1 MVADALIYHP
11 TVAHYNKFVATTV
24 GRDKALRLVQ
34 YLSRFLAWYTLRTNS
49 PQATVVQW
57 AKLKA
62 NLGLVRKAMRI
73 GKFVEHFRAAANA
86 YDAKTLDPVIRFCT
100 TGRQLGYGAYML
112 TDTLT
117 YLDASG
123 VRPSATAKRMQVQA
137 YKAWMTGL
145 CFSVLNGV
153 YTIYKSR
160 SEEAAQT
167 DKAVAAEK
175 TVEVKKLQRERS
187 AAQTQLISDL
197 CDLFIPL
204 SALGYIKVDDGIVG
218 LAGSVSSLIG
228 LMAQWSKTA

>member
-1 MVADALIYHP
+1 M
-11 TVAHYNKFVATTV
+11 

-123 VRPSATAKRMQVQA
+123 VRPSAMAKRMQVQA

-175 TVEVKKLQRERS
+175 TVEVKKLQRYVLNLNVS
-187 AAQTQLISDL
+187 PWDDHL
-197 CDLFIPL
+197 C
-204 SALGYIKVDDGIVG
+204 
-218 LAGSVSSLIG
+218 
-228 LMAQWSKTA
+228 

>member
-1 MVADALIYHP
+1 M
-11 TVAHYNKFVATTV
+11 

-49 PQATVVQW
+49 PQTTVVQW
-57 AKLKA
+57 SKLKA

-73 GKFVEHFRAAANA
+73 GKFVEHFRAAATA
-86 YDAKTLDPVIRFCT
+86 YDSKTLDPVIRFCT

-123 VRPSATAKRMQVQA
+123 VRPSLAAKKLQVQA

-160 SEEAAQT
+160 NEEAAQT

-175 TVEVKKLQRERS
+175 TVEVKKLQRYVHLTPNSTRGRLTLSQREKRRPD
-187 AAQTQLISDL
+187 TTD
-197 CDLFIPL
+197 FRPL
-204 SALGYIKVDDGIVG
+204 RFVHSRLGPWIH
-218 LAGSVSSLIG
+218 
-228 LMAQWSKTA
+228 QRR

>member
-1 MVADALIYHP
+1 
-11 TVAHYNKFVATTV
+11 V

-49 PQATVVQW
+49 PQTTVVQW

-123 VRPSATAKRMQVQA
+123 VRPSAMAKRMQVQA

-153 YTIYKSR
+153 YTIYKSK

-175 TVEVKKLQRERS
+175 TVEVKNLQRYVFDFACWEISLLTFYSERS
-187 AAQTQLISDL
+187 AAQTQLVSDL
-197 CDLFIPL
+197 CDLFIPV
-204 SALGYIKVDDGIVG
+204 SALGFINVDDGVVG
-218 LAGSVSSLIG
+218 LAGAVSSLIG
-228 LMAQWSKTA
+228 LMAQWNKTA

>member
-1 MVADALIYHP
+1 
-11 TVAHYNKFVATTV
+11 V
-24 GRDKALRLVQ
+24 GRDKLVVQ

-49 PQATVVQW
+49 PQATVAQW

-123 VRPSATAKRMQVQA
+123 VRPSAMAKRMQVQA

-153 YTIYKSR
+153 YTIYKST

-175 TVEVKKLQRERS
+175 TVEVKKLQRYVFDPACWKTTLLTPYSERS
-187 AAQTQLISDL
+187 AAQTQLVSDL
-197 CDLFIPL
+197 CDLFIPV
-204 SALGYIKVDDGIVG
+204 SALGFINVDDGVVG
-218 LAGSVSSLIG
+218 LAGAVSSLIG
-228 LMAQWSKTA
+228 LMAQWNKTA

>member
-11 TVAHYNKFVATTV
+11 AIAHYNKYVATTM

-49 PQATVVQW
+49 PQTTVVQW
-57 AKLKA
+57 SKLKA

-73 GKFVEHFRAAANA
+73 GKFVEHFRAAATA
-86 YDAKTLDPVIRFCT
+86 YDSKTLDPVIRFCT

-123 VRPSATAKRMQVQA
+123 VRPSLAAKKLQVQA

-160 SEEAAQT
+160 NEEAAQT

-175 TVEVKKLQRERS
+175 TVEVKKLQRS

-197 CDLFIPL
+197 CDLFIPV
-204 SALGYIKVDDGIVG
+204 SALGYINVDDGVVG
-218 LAGSVSSLIG
+218 LAGAVSSLIG
-228 LMAQWSKTA
+228 LMAQWNKTA

>member
-1 MVADALIYHP
+1 M
-11 TVAHYNKFVATTV
+11 

-49 PQATVVQW
+49 PQTTVVQW
-57 AKLKA
+57 SKLKA

-73 GKFVEHFRAAANA
+73 GKFVEHFRAAATA
-86 YDAKTLDPVIRFCT
+86 YDSKTLDPVIRFCT

-123 VRPSATAKRMQVQA
+123 VRPSLAAKKLQVQA

-160 SEEAAQT
+160 NEEAAQT

-175 TVEVKKLQRERS
+175 TVEVKKLQRYVHLTPNSTRGRFLTLSQREERRPD
-187 AAQTQLISDL
+187 TTD
-197 CDLFIPL
+197 FRPL
-204 SALGYIKVDDGIVG
+204 RFVHSRLGPWIH
-218 LAGSVSSLIG
+218 
-228 LMAQWSKTA
+228 QRR

>member
-1 MVADALIYHP
+1 M
-11 TVAHYNKFVATTV
+11 

-49 PQATVVQW
+49 PQTTVAQW
-57 AKLKA
+57 SKLKA

-73 GKFVEHFRAAANA
+73 GKFVEHFRAAATA
-86 YDAKTLDPVIRFCT
+86 YDSKTLDPVIRFCT

-123 VRPSATAKRMQVQA
+123 VRPSLAAKKLQVQA

-160 SEEAAQT
+160 NEEAAQT

-175 TVEVKKLQRERS
+175 TVEVKKLQRYVHLTPIFTR
-187 AAQTQLISDL
+187 ARLLT
-197 CDLFIPL
+197 L
-204 SALGYIKVDDGIVG
+204 SQREKRRPDTTHL
-218 LAGSVSSLIG
+218 
-228 LMAQWSKTA
+228 

>member
-11 TVAHYNKFVATTV
+11 AIAHYNKYVATTM

-49 PQATVVQW
+49 PQTTVVQW
-57 AKLKA
+57 SKLKA

-73 GKFVEHFRAAANA
+73 GKFVEHFRAAATA
-86 YDAKTLDPVIRFCT
+86 YDSKTLDPVIRFCT

-123 VRPSATAKRMQVQA
+123 VQA

-160 SEEAAQT
+160 NEEAAQT

-175 TVEVKKLQRERS
+175 TVEVKKLQRS

-197 CDLFIPL
+197 CDLFIPV
-204 SALGYIKVDDGIVG
+204 SALGYINVDDGVVG
-218 LAGSVSSLIG
+218 LAGAVSSLIG
-228 LMAQWSKTA
+228 LMAQWNKTA

>member
-1 MVADALIYHP
+1 M
-11 TVAHYNKFVATTV
+11 

-49 PQATVVQW
+49 PQTTVVQW

-123 VRPSATAKRMQVQA
+123 VRPSAMAKRMQVQA

-153 YTIYKSR
+153 YTIYKSK

-175 TVEVKKLQRERS
+175 TVEVKKLQRYVFDSSISSWWKPSLLTLYSERN
-187 AAQTQLISDL
+187 AAQTQLVSDL
-197 CDLFIPL
+197 CDLFIPV
-204 SALGYIKVDDGIVG
+204 SALGYINVDDGVVG
-218 LAGSVSSLIG
+218 LAGAVSSLIG
-228 LMAQWSKTA
+228 LMAQWNKTA

>member
-1 MVADALIYHP
+1 
-11 TVAHYNKFVATTV
+11 V

-49 PQATVVQW
+49 PQTTVVQW

-123 VRPSATAKRMQVQA
+123 VRPSAMAKRMQVQA

-153 YTIYKSR
+153 YTIYKSK

-175 TVEVKKLQRERS
+175 TVEVKKLQRYVFDFACWEISLLTFYSERS
-187 AAQTQLISDL
+187 AAQTQLVSDL
-197 CDLFIPL
+197 CDLFIPA
-204 SALGYIKVDDGIVG
+204 SALGFINVDDGVVG
-218 LAGSVSSLIG
+218 LAGAVSSLIG
-228 LMAQWSKTA
+228 LMAQWNKTA

>member
-1 MVADALIYHP
+1 M
-11 TVAHYNKFVATTV
+11 

-86 YDAKTLDPVIRFCT
+86 YDAKSLDPVIRFCT

-123 VRPSATAKRMQVQA
+123 VRPSAMAKRMQVQA

-153 YTIYKSR
+153 YTIYKSKN
-160 SEEAAQT
+160 EEAAQT

-175 TVEVKKLQRERS
+175 TVEVKKLQRYVFDLPCLALGGETPLLTSYSERS
-187 AAQTQLISDL
+187 AAQTQLVSDL
-197 CDLFIPL
+197 CDLFIPV
-204 SALGYIKVDDGIVG
+204 SALGYINVDDGVVG
-218 LAGSVSSLIG
+218 LAGAVSSLIG
-228 LMAQWSKTA
+228 LMAQWNKTA

>member
-11 TVAHYNKFVATTV
+11 AVTHYNRYVATTM
-24 GRDKALRLVQ
+24 GRDKALRFVQ

-49 PQATVVQW
+49 PQTTVVQW
-57 AKLKA
+57 SKLKA

-73 GKFVEHFRAAANA
+73 GKFVEHFRAAATA
-86 YDAKTLDPVIRFCT
+86 YDSKTLDPVIRFCT

-123 VRPSATAKRMQVQA
+123 VRPSLAAKKFQVQA
-137 YKAWMTGL
+137 YRAWMTGL

-160 SEEAAQT
+160 GEEAAQT

-197 CDLFIPL
+197 CDLFIPA
-204 SALGYIKVDDGIVG
+204 SALGYINVDDGVVG
-218 LAGSVSSLIG
+218 LAGALSSLIG
-228 LMAQWSKTA
+228 LMSQWNKTA

>member
-1 MVADALIYHP
+1 
-11 TVAHYNKFVATTV
+11 V

-49 PQATVVQW
+49 PQTTVVQW

-123 VRPSATAKRMQVQA
+123 VRPSAMAKRMQVQA

-153 YTIYKSR
+153 YTIYKSK

-175 TVEVKKLQRERS
+175 TVEVKKLQRYVFDFACWEISLLTFYSERS
-187 AAQTQLISDL
+187 AAQTQLVSDL
-197 CDLFIPL
+197 CDLFIPV
-204 SALGYIKVDDGIVG
+204 SALGFINVDDGVVG
-218 LAGSVSSLIG
+218 LAGAVSSLIG
-228 LMAQWSKTA
+228 LMAQWNKTA

>member
-1 MVADALIYHP
+1 
-11 TVAHYNKFVATTV
+11 V

-86 YDAKTLDPVIRFCT
+86 YDAKSLDPVIRFCT

-123 VRPSATAKRMQVQA
+123 VRPSAMAKRMQVQA

-153 YTIYKSR
+153 YTIYKSKN
-160 SEEAAQT
+160 EEAAQT

-175 TVEVKKLQRERS
+175 TVEVKKLQRYVFDLLCLVPSGETPLLTFYSERS
-187 AAQTQLISDL
+187 AAQTQLVSDL
-197 CDLFIPL
+197 CDLFIPV
-204 SALGYIKVDDGIVG
+204 SALGYINVDDGVVG
-218 LAGSVSSLIG
+218 LAGAVSSLIG
-228 LMAQWSKTA
+228 LMAQWNKTA

>member
-1 MVADALIYHP
+1 M
-11 TVAHYNKFVATTV
+11 
-24 GRDKALRLVQ
+24 RL
-34 YLSRFLAWYTLRTNS
+34 
-49 PQATVVQW
+49 
-57 AKLKA
+57 
-62 NLGLVRKAMRI
+62 

-123 VRPSATAKRMQVQA
+123 VRPSATAKKMQTQA

-175 TVEVKKLQRERS
+175 TVEVKKLQRYVSRPTLPSPFQAFVTDTTLLTFYSERS
-187 AAQTQLISDL
+187 AAQTQLVSDL

-204 SALGYIKVDDGIVG
+204 SALGFIKVDDGVVG

-228 LMAQWSKTA
+228 LMGQWSKTA